1 MVTKHSG
8 RGRTPRHGERHGSEH
23 ELHQIKL
30 AIDRMN
36 RNQGKWLSL
45 IVQVLA
51 MQSPPDDPRIAELTA
66 KMRASNDELQMAIDA
81 ATEEAEQ

>member
-1 MVTKHSG
+1 MDNRNQRQL
-8 RGRTPRHGERHGSEH
+8 RGNAHAAH
-23 ELHQIKL
+23 EIRL
-30 AIDRMN
+30 ALDRQT

-66 KMRASNDELQMAIDA
+66 RVKAAADA
-81 ATEEAEQ
+81 LENADLDPDAE